1 MERIFEVET
10 RGVLTKQQYD
20 ELIKFMD
27 KNADKK
33 EIDNRHTVFFM
44 IKDKTLKVAEKID
57 QKSAK
62 IALKLGNIAT
72 SKAQEEF
79 EISIK
84 PEETETAIKIFENLG
99 FTDIQDTRQNRINYW
114 YKEYEFAIKW
124 SKDLSYHFEA
134 EILIND
140 KNKIDEEYTKMAD
153 FIKKELNL
161 NVLTEQEFIDICNK
175 VDNQYK

>member
-1 MERIFEVET
+1 MEKIFEVET

-20 ELIKFMD
+20 DLIEFMD
-27 KNADKK
+27 NNADKK
-33 EIDNRHTVFFM
+33 EVDNRHTVFFM
-44 IKDKTLKVAEKID
+44 IKDKTLKVAKKID
-57 QKSAK
+57 HNSAK

-99 FTDIQDTRQNRINYW
+99 FTDIQDTKQNRINYW
-114 YKEYEFAIKW
+114 YKGYEFAVKW

-140 KNKIDEEYTKMAD
+140 KTQINYEYNKMSE

-161 NVLTEQEFIDICNK
+161 DVLTEKEFIEICNK
-175 VDNQYK
+175 VDKQYK